1 MMYDLVNKNFAG
13 ECIAM
18 FKRWLEN
25 RNVGKTFA
33 DYLTE
38 YGFKTIAIFDAGEIG
53 QLLYAEV
60 KNSEIEVKYFIDR
73 NAEGIRTIDG
83 IPVIQPNIIEKME
96 VVDLVL
102 VSPVFDY
109 VQVSKLFVDINPRIG
124 TISMKD
130 AVYEF

>member
-1 MMYDLVNKNFAG
+1 MMYDLDNKHFAG

-25 RNVGKTFA
+25 RNAGKTFA
-33 DYLTE
+33 DYLKE
-38 YGFKTIAIFDAGEIG
+38 YGCKTVAIFDAGEIG

-73 NAEGIRTIDG
+73 NAEGIRMIDG
-83 IPVIQPNIIEKME
+83 IPVIQPNSIEKME

-102 VSPVFDY
+102 VSPAFDY
-109 VQVSKLFVDINPRIG
+109 VQVSKLLVNINPRIG
-124 TISMKD
+124 SISMKD